1 MEMMSH
7 FGIRQV
13 LSFCHL
19 IGLLYAGYW
28 RQETAETTGRE
39 HFHMGMKSG
48 ILAWPPPFVQY
59 FRLRAARVEM
69 AVRVPLFLP
78 PNVLQ

>member
-39 HFHMGMKSG
+39 HFHMGKEIRYSRV
-48 ILAWPPPFVQY
+48 AATVFQY

-78 PNVLQ
+78 PSVLQ